1 MARTEVRGGDDE
13 SDVEVACS
21 IASAV
26 LALDPCAVDASSLAI
41 VNLI

>member
-1 MARTEVRGGDDE
+1 MNLM
-13 SDVEVACS
+13 SKYACS